1 MFGPGENVRDPTV
14 GITDVKDLPP
24 PEIVLELFRNKRQ
37 RKLSSQKAMEG
48 ANRWVSSSETTV
60 R

>member
-24 PEIVLELFRNKRQ
+24 PEIVLHSYN
-37 RKLSSQKAMEG
+37 
-48 ANRWVSSSETTV
+48 
-60 R
+60 